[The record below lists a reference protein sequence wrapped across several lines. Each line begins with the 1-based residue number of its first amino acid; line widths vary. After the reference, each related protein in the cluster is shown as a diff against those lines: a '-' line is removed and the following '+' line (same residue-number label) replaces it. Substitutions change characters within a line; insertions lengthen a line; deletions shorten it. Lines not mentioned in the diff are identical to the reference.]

1 MASIRFLG
9 AAGTVTGSRYLVR
22 TDGGARLLVDAG
34 LFQGGKELR
43 LRNWAPFPVEPPS
56 LTAVVLTHAHVDH
69 TGALPLLARQG
80 LRAPVHCT
88 PATRDLCHL
97 LLPDSARLQEEEARY
112 ANRVGYS
119 RHAPNARPLYG
130 ERDALEALRLLQPLP
145 YRQPREI
152 APGATLTFRRAGHI
166 LGSATVELSLARAGG
181 PPLRL
186 LFSGDLGRYG
196 APILPDPDPAPAADE
211 LLVESTY
218 GNKEHEGSAREAL
231 RLEVRAA
238 AERGGAVVI
247 PAFAIGRTQEVLF
260 ELRALEAAGQ
270 IPELPTFV
278 DSPMAVDATP
288 IYLAHRED
296 HDDEMVRLLA
306 AGVEPLHPA
315 RLRFARSPEQ
325 SKAINRVP
333 GPCVILSASGMAT
346 GGRVLHHLAQR
357 LPDPRNTVLLVGF
370 QAAGTRGARLQA
382 GEPEVR
388 IHGELVPV
396 RARVATVSGFSA
408 HADKAEVA
416 RWLATLPA
424 PPRRVFCIH
433 GEPQALAAQAERL
446 RGQGLTVEVPA
457 HLQEY
462 TLGE

>member
-22 TDGGARLLVDAG
+22 TDGGATLLVDAG
-34 LFQGGKELR
+34 LFQGAKELR
-43 LRNWAPFPVEPPS
+43 LRNWAPFPVEPAS
-56 LTAVVLTHAHVDH
+56 LDAVVLTHAHIDH
-69 TGALPLLARQG
+69 SGALPLLARQG
-80 LRAPVHCT
+80 LRAPVFCT
-88 PATRDLCHL
+88 PATRDLCGL

-119 RHAPNARPLYG
+119 RHAPHARPLYG
-130 ERDALEALRLLQPLP
+130 EADALAALKLLHPLP

-152 APGATLTFRRAGHI
+152 AAGVTLTFRRAGHI
-166 LGSATVELSLARAGG
+166 LGSATVELALARAGG

-196 APILPDPDPAPAADE
+196 APILPDPDAAPAAE
-211 LLVESTY
+211 VLLVESTY
-218 GNKEHEGSAREAL
+218 GNKRHEGSARETL
-231 RLEVRAA
+231 RDEIRAA
-238 AERGGAVVI
+238 AGRGGAVVI

-260 ELRALEAAGQ
+260 ELRALEAAGE

-288 IYLAHRED
+288 LYLAHRED

-306 AGVEPLHPA
+306 SGVEPLHPA
-315 RLRFARSPEQ
+315 RLRFSRSTEQ
-325 SKAINRVP
+325 SKAINRVT

-408 HADKAEVA
+408 HADQGEVA

-424 PPRRVFCIH
+424 PPRRIFCTH
-433 GEPQALAAQAERL
+433 GEPQALAAQAGRL
-446 RGQGLTVEVPA
+446 RAQGLAVEVPA
-457 HLQEY
+457 HLQEFS
-462 TLGE
+462 LDG